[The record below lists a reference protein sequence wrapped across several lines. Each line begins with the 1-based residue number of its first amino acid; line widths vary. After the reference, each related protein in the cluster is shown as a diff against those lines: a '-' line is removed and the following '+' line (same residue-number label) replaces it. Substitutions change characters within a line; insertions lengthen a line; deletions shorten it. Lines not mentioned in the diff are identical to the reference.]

1 MKVLISGSTGL
12 IGSALVTLLTDAG
25 HDVVR
30 LVRSAP
36 RADGLAVHWDP
47 ESGRIDTDR
56 LEGLDAVVHLAGE
69 NIGAGRWSRDR
80 KARIF
85 DSRVKGTR
93 LLCESLANLNH
104 PPQVLVCASAIGY
117 YGSRGAEVMNE
128 GSESGAGFLADVC
141 REWEIA
147 TEFVGQTEIRV
158 VNLRMGIV
166 LSLAGG
172 PLEKMLPPFKMGV
185 GGILGNGRQYMSWI
199 TLDDAVGAIQHT
211 LVTDS
216 LQGPVN
222 NVAPYPVT
230 NREFTKALG
239 RVLRRPTLFP
249 LPSFGLRIMF
259 GREMANELF
268 LSSTRV
274 EPTRLLETG
283 YAFQYPGLEDALRH
297 VLG

>member
-25 HDVVR
+25 HDAVR

-36 RADGLAVHWDP
+36 RSDGSEVHWDP
-47 ESGRIDTDR
+47 ESERIDMVS
-56 LEGLDAVVHLAGE
+56 LEGMDAVVHLAGE
-69 NIGAGRWSRDR
+69 NIGAGRWTRDR

-85 DSRVKGTR
+85 DSRIKGTR

-104 PPQVLVCASAIGY
+104 PPQVLVCASAIGF
-117 YGSRGAEVMNE
+117 YGSRGTEVMNE
-128 GSESGAGFLADVC
+128 ESESGAGFLADVC

-147 TEFVGQTEIRV
+147 TEFIGQTEIRV

-166 LSLAGG
+166 MSLAGG
-172 PLEKMLPPFKMGV
+172 PLPKMLPPFKMGV
-185 GGILGNGRQYMSWI
+185 GGVLGNGRQYMSWI
-199 TLDDAVGAIQHT
+199 ALDDAVGAIHHT

-222 NVAPYPVT
+222 NVAPHPVT

-249 LPSFGLRIMF
+249 LPGFGLRLMF
-259 GREMANELF
+259 GGEMA
-268 LSSTRV
+268 R
-274 EPTRLLETG
+274 
-283 YAFQYPGLEDALRH
+283 
-297 VLG
+297 

>member
-12 IGSALVTLLTDAG
+12 IGSALITLLTDAG
-25 HDVVR
+25 HDVIR
-30 LVRSAP
+30 LVRSRA

-56 LEGLDAVVHLAGE
+56 LEGLEAVVHLAGE

-128 GSESGAGFLADVC
+128 ESESGAGFLADVC

-249 LPSFGLRIMF
+249 LPGFGLRIMF

-274 EPTRLLETG
+274 EPARLLETG
-283 YAFQYPGLEDALRH
+283 YTFQYPGLEDALRH

>member
-12 IGSALVTLLTDAG
+12 IGSALISALTNAG

-36 RADGLAVHWDP
+36 KSDGSEVYWDP
-47 ESGRIDTDR
+47 ESERIDTVG
-56 LEGLDAVVHLAGE
+56 LEGMDAVVHLAGE
-69 NIGAGRWSRDR
+69 NVGSGRWTRNK

-117 YGSRGAEVMNE
+117 YGSRGTEVMNE
-128 GSESGAGFLADVC
+128 GSASGTGFLAEVC
-141 REWEIA
+141 REWETA
-147 TEFVGQTEIRV
+147 TEFVGHTEIRV

-185 GGILGNGRQYMSWI
+185 GGILGKGRQYMSWI
-199 TLDDAVGAIQHT
+199 ALDDAVGAIYHT

-222 NVAPYPVT
+222 NVAPHPVT

-274 EPTRLLETG
+274 EPARLLETG